1 MPQAKYFLVVFLF
14 LSATFPVAYAQLPTQ
29 TEKKVENPI
38 GAAEAQRKAQ
48 RQEPAPQVKITA
60 QLGATPTEEIAITAD
75 KQEGEVR
82 DRVTIYSGNVEIHYH
97 GRYGDIAIYADRITH
112 NGLTEDLLAEGNV
125 YFEQNGEKFVGERM
139 EFNLKTER
147 GSIFNPTGFTSSTR
161 DGTVLTIDAS
171 RADKTGEDTYNLS
184 DAILTA
190 CGDRVPKWAFTAK
203 RARIRV
209 DHRAKV
215 YNAFFRVKGVPV
227 LWVPYAS
234 LPISKRDRSSGFL
247 LPSTGSSN
255 LKGRTAHVAY
265 YQTLGRSADILFRTD
280 VYSKRG
286 IGLGFDFRARTNET
300 SHIYFGS
307 FTVLDRLFG
316 QKGEDASGTSFYA
329 DAVHNFKNGFVAVA
343 DVNITSSY
351 TFRNVF
357 ADNVLTAISPE
368 ERSIFYLNKNWRSYS
383 FNAFFGEQS
392 FFIGRFLSSD
402 GKYIRNPDG
411 GLVGDDQI
419 VKMRQFPAVELNK
432 RSTKISESLP
442 FYFSFESSLGGV
454 RRSETRGDQALLK
467 TPSIVQRLDFFP
479 RFTFPLKPIAGFT
492 LTPTVAVRSTFYSDS
507 LDPVQRQVVGSNL
520 FRNYAEVSVDIR
532 PPALAKVYRH
542 KDQTPWFKHVI
553 EPYAEYRRIVGI
565 DDFARTIRSDE
576 RDVVAETNEIE
587 YGITNRFFVKRQ
599 SADGKS
605 SQAHE
610 WLDLT
615 IAQKYFFDPTFGGAF
630 KSCTQAEFLSANCT
644 RNQFLPLMTLT
655 GFNYAG
661 LKRNSSPLNVRARM
675 RPTDTLFADVRLNY
689 DTEFHHLRDVVFGG
703 GVAKGIFQVSNSW
716 YYTRRVAV
724 DKFREELPFDPSS
737 LPGNQFDFSAFVG
750 NPGRGPYGG
759 FTIIYDLRN
768 KYFDGTARKSFD
780 GSPYRSMTAL
790 VSSAGWAWDCC
801 SVQINSSTFNAGVR
815 NETRYIFA
823 FTLKGIGTF
832 GTQNIGQRRP

>member
-14 LSATFPVAYAQLPTQ
+14 LSAAFPVAYAQLPIQ

-48 RQEPAPQVKITA
+48 RQEPAQPAKITA
-60 QLGATPTEEIAITAD
+60 QLSPTPTEDVTITAD
-75 KQEGEVR
+75 KGDVQ
-82 DRVTIYSGNVEIHYH
+82 DKVTIYTGNVEIHYH
-97 GRYGDIAIYADRITH
+97 GRYGDIAIYADRITY
-112 NGLTEDLLAEGNV
+112 NGLTSDALAEGDV

-147 GSIFNPTGFTSSTR
+147 GSIYNPTGFTSSTR
-161 DGTVLTIDAS
+161 DGTVLTIDAA

-215 YNAFFRVKGVPV
+215 YNAFFRVKGVPI

-300 SHIYFGS
+300 SRVYFGS

-383 FNAFFGEQS
+383 FNASFGEQS

-419 VKMRQFPAVELNK
+419 VKMRQFPAIELNK
-432 RSTKISESLP
+432 RSTKLSETLP

-454 RRSETRGDQALLK
+454 RRSETRGEQALLK

-479 RFTFPLKPIAGFT
+479 RFTFPLKPVAGFT
-492 LTPTVAVRSTFYSDS
+492 FTPSVALRSTFYSDS

-532 PPALAKVYRH
+532 PPALAKVYRN
-542 KDQTPWFKHVI
+542 KDHSPWFKHVI

-587 YGITNRFFVKRQ
+587 YGVINRFFVKRL

-630 KSCTQAEFLSANCT
+630 KGCTQAEFLSANCT

-675 RPTDTLFADVRLNY
+675 RPTDTLFADVKLNY

-703 GVAKGIFQVSNSW
+703 GMAKGIFQVSNSW
-716 YYTRRVAV
+716 YYTRRIAV

-790 VSSAGWAWDCC
+790 VSSVGWAWDCC